1 MKNKFYMQEFQF
13 FDGESIIRFNIVDLN
28 EDKQEIYVAITRQ
41 GKISVVTYPLLHN
54 ENGWYFEYGPSYE
67 KIQIVC
73 YCAFAYINACR
84 MCKEYGK

>member
-41 GKISVVTYPLLHN
+41 GKISVVTYPLLHD
-54 ENGWYFEYGPSYE
+54 ENGWYFVYGPSYE
-67 KIQIVC
+67 KIQIDDFEEVDD
-73 YCAFAYINACR
+73 
-84 MCKEYGK
+84 

>member
-41 GKISVVTYPLLHN
+41 GKISVVTYSLLHD

-67 KIQIVC
+67 KIQIDDFEEVDD
-73 YCAFAYINACR
+73 
-84 MCKEYGK
+84 

>member
-41 GKISVVTYPLLHN
+41 GEISVVRSQLFCCSPEIAKIHI
-54 ENGWYFEYGPSYE
+54 YFS
-67 KIQIVC
+67 
-73 YCAFAYINACR
+73 
-84 MCKEYGK
+84 